1 VWKFDA
7 SEVDIVFIQINTTSI
22 TSGEISY
29 GDGGDLI
36 VDTGERTN
44 DTSIVDQG
52 LRIIDGSI

>member
-1 VWKFDA
+1 MWKFDA